1 VQNVVEFYL
10 SDFIGAP
17 KKDVSAIFIVGG
29 YLGHEIPRL
38 LRANPNAKITVFE
51 PSQRYGSQLTRRFL
65 ANPRVQ
71 VERCAIADREGEME
85 FHETSL
91 RGSGSLLPLGKLA
104 MESYRARPAEKF
116 MVPCITLDAYAK
128 GASLDCLWI
137 DVQGAE
143 LLVLKGAERLLPNVR
158 SIFVEVSIR
167 PELYR
172 GSATFAEIDS
182 LLRGFGFQLALLGLD
197 KAVLTG
203 NAFYIRTH

>member
-1 VQNVVEFYL
+1 V
-10 SDFIGAP
+10 
-17 KKDVSAIFIVGG
+17 
-29 YLGHEIPRL
+29 RL
-38 LRANPNAKITVFE
+38 LTEKVKWNFTKRACEALEACF
-51 PSQRYGSQLTRRFL
+51 R
-65 ANPRVQ
+65 
-71 VERCAIADREGEME
+71 
-85 FHETSL
+85 
-91 RGSGSLLPLGKLA
+91 SGSWRWNRTGQGQPK
-104 MESYRARPAEKF
+104 SSWFRASRW
-116 MVPCITLDAYAK
+116 TLIAK
-128 GASLDCLWI
+128 GASLDCLWL

-158 SIFVEVSIR
+158 SIFVEVSVR